1 MENQSRRKRRI
12 NILKKLRADYS
23 RDELCILFREAMMDD
38 GDDDDDAGAV
48 VAEETVVRLPQS
60 VGPKKG
66 RMTFVE
72 SVCDVI
78 SFASLEKNQADQWK
92 YLTDR
97 LELEWSVYRRDVHRD
112 FTDRQL
118 RVVESGVDIYVL
130 SIRHVGKGSH
140 FVPWFSIRDSGIPG
154 AGKGL
159 FAEQAFWNGMDIGIY
174 FGGKVTDSPSDN
186 DSMYAL
192 FSVDLKENRDAV
204 GGFGSCFP
212 VYMGLHYINDPQH
225 HTYYGQGTT
234 TAKIREKDVAYWN
247 ATKKVPPCN
256 CEFKFEM
263 NLQAVTDIPA
273 GTELFTDY
281 QRGPFYDRTKRS
293 KYSPKK

>member
-12 NILKKLRADYS
+12 NILKKLRADSYS

-38 GDDDDDAGAV
+38 GDDDDDDAGAV

-66 RMTFVE
+66 RITFVE

-112 FTDRQL
+112 FTDHQL

-130 SIRHVGKGSH
+130 CIRHVG
-140 FVPWFSIRDSGIPG
+140 
-154 AGKGL
+154 
-159 FAEQAFWNGMDIGIY
+159 
-174 FGGKVTDSPSDN
+174 
-186 DSMYAL
+186 
-192 FSVDLKENRDAV
+192 
-204 GGFGSCFP
+204 
-212 VYMGLHYINDPQH
+212 
-225 HTYYGQGTT
+225 
-234 TAKIREKDVAYWN
+234 
-247 ATKKVPPCN
+247 
-256 CEFKFEM
+256 
-263 NLQAVTDIPA
+263 
-273 GTELFTDY
+273 
-281 QRGPFYDRTKRS
+281 
-293 KYSPKK
+293 